1 MILCRKKRQ
10 VGDGVSLRHLIG
22 FGGKQKASV
31 ICLKGMSRRKHEDN
45 YATIDH
51 VIPKSL
57 GWLIL
62 SVNLIDNKN

>member
-1 MILCRKKRQ
+1 
-10 VGDGVSLRHLIG
+10 
-22 FGGKQKASV
+22 
-31 ICLKGMSRRKHEDN
+31 MSRRKHEDN

-62 SVNLIDNKN
+62 SVNLIDNKKLACRKCNQIKGSMPVEKAIKIIRSKNDD